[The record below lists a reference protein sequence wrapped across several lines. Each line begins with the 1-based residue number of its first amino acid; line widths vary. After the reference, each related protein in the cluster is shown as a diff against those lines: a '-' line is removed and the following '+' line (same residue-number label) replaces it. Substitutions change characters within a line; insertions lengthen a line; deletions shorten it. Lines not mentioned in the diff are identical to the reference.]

1 VNRARQP
8 ATVWIETRA
17 EATTNDQA
25 MRRIPVPG
33 PSICDVAY
41 RSSIR
46 AGIRSQLVHVGDALG
61 GDVGEL
67 IGIAT
72 EQRRPV

>member
-1 VNRARQP
+1 MNRALQP

-25 MRRIPVPG
+25 TRRIPVSG
-33 PSICDVAY
+33 PYICDVAY
-41 RSSIR
+41 RSSMR
-46 AGIRSQLVHVGDALG
+46 AGVRSQLVTSETHFGD
-61 GDVGEL
+61 DVGEL